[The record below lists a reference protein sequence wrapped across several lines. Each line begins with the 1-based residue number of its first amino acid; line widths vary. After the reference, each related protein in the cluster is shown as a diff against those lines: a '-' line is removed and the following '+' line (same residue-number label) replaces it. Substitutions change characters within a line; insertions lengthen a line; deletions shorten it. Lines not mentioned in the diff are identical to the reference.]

1 MPGTDYEEFIM
12 ETQKRLYLS
21 LLLGSLLLVALT
33 TGVIWILF
41 KQDSMLSKILLFSI
55 IGILAMIFIVSGIGI
70 LAIVIMIIRS
80 KAIPSLENIT
90 KLANE
95 MLFPLTILV
104 GKCIGIKQERIQRSY
119 IAVNNNLV
127 KSKKLNLT
135 NKKIMILLPH
145 CLQDADC
152 PHKITMDINNC
163 RHCGKCCISEIISL
177 GSKYSAQVKVATG
190 GTLARKFI
198 EDYRPDG
205 VIAVA
210 CERDLS
216 QGIQDI
222 GTLPV
227 YGVLNL
233 RPNGPCFNT
242 SVDIDQVEKALQIIC
257 IGG

>member
-1 MPGTDYEEFIM
+1 M
-12 ETQKRLYLS
+12 ETKKRLYLS
-21 LLLGSLLLVALT
+21 LLLGSLLLVALII
-33 TGVIWILF
+33 GAIWLLF
-41 KQDSMLSKILLFSI
+41 RQDNMLSKILLFTIVGLFAVLFI
-55 IGILAMIFIVSGIGI
+55 ILGIGI
-70 LAIVIMIIRS
+70 LTIVIMIIRS
-80 KAIPSLENIT
+80 KTIPSLENVT

-95 MLFPLTILV
+95 MLFPLTIVV
-104 GKCIGIKQERIQRSY
+104 GRCIGIKQEKIQRSY

-135 NKKIMILLPH
+135 SNKKIMILLPH

-163 RHCGKCCISEIISL
+163 QHCGNCCISEIISL

-233 RPNGPCFNT
+233 STQWTLF
-242 SVDIDQVEKALQIIC
+242 
-257 IGG
+257 

>member
-1 MPGTDYEEFIM
+1 M
-12 ETQKRLYLS
+12 ETNKRLYLS
-21 LLLGSLLLVALT
+21 LLIGSLMLVALL
-33 TGVIWILF
+33 TGAIWILF
-41 KQDSMLSKILLFSI
+41 RQDTLLSRILLFSI
-55 IGILAMIFIVSGIGI
+55 VGLLAMMFIILGIGI

-80 KAIPSLENIT
+80 KTIPSLENIT

-95 MLFPLTILV
+95 MLFPLTLV
-104 GKCIGIKQERIQRSY
+104 VGRCIGIKQEKIQRSY

-127 KSKKLNLT
+127 KSKKLNMTDKQL
-135 NKKIMILLPH
+135 MILLPH

-152 PHKITMDINNC
+152 PHKITMDIENC
-163 RHCGKCCISEIISL
+163 QHCGNCCISELITI
-177 GSKYSAQVKVATG
+177 GKQYHAQVKVATG

-198 EDYRPDG
+198 EDCRPAG

-222 GTLPV
+222 GALPV
-227 YGVLNL
+227 YGVLNC
-233 RPNGPCFNT
+233 RPNGPCYNT
-242 SVDIDQVEKALQIIC
+242 SVDMEQVEKALQMIC